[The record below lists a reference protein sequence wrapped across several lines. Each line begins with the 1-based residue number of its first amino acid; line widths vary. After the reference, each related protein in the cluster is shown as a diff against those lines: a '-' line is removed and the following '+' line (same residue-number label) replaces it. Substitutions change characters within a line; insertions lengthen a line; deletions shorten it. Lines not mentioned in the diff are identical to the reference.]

1 MLLRLVLL
9 SLSGVSARG
18 LLDWTG
24 ATPVAT
30 AVLNVLVSTRVAD
43 RGRRSAAQTLVDGV
57 EAEGHAVSWRCAPY
71 FPDTARRC
79 CSGRVSQRYSARACI
94 APERRDALRMT
105 DGAVI
110 SRARRAGFVIMQR
123 ELPNGALVWT
133 WRGGND
139 SAGPGFTTRREA
151 FAWMSD

>member
-1 MLLRLVLL
+1 MLFRA
-9 SLSGVSARG
+9 GV
-18 LLDWTG
+18 
-24 ATPVAT
+24 T
-30 AVLNVLVSTRVAD
+30 AVL
-43 RGRRSAAQTLVDGV
+43 G
-57 EAEGHAVSWRCAPY
+57 
-71 FPDTARRC
+71 
-79 CSGRVSQRYSARACI
+79 RACI

-110 SRARRAGFVIMQR
+110 RRARRAGFVIMQG

-151 FAWMSD
+151 FAWMSDWLTHNASFGRSDSR